1 MPTFAQLYDKHFT
14 YYATTV
20 DASTASTYDK
30 SMRKYVL
37 PRLADMPIDE
47 ILPAHVLDL
56 HAKIAK
62 VSPFTAHRSIQRINR
77 IFDYAVTITGDLEY
91 NKIARIGRYTAKPPT
106 HGWRFVDLAHVPKM
120 LKDIDKLK
128 GVGDTIMRAFWL
140 MVYTGLRRSE
150 VVYARKDE
158 FDLSNG
164 LWTIPASRMKINSNG
179 DHIVPL
185 SEQAIKL
192 IEPLLHAN
200 THSDY
205 VFVSPHAGTE
215 IISTWSLYQVLVK
228 AGYQHKQTLH
238 GFRKIFSTHAHTS
251 RLWTIDAIELTLSHK
266 IGGVRGVYNHANMLD
281 ERCELLQWWA
291 NEVDKWRGVKR

>member
-1 MPTFAQLYDKHFT
+1 MPTFAQLYDKHFA

-20 DASTASTYDK
+20 DASTANTYDK

-37 PRLADMPIDE
+37 PRLAEMPIDE
-47 ILPAHVLDL
+47 ILPAHILDL

-62 VSPFTAHRSIQRINR
+62 VSPFTAHRSIQRINC
-77 IFDYAVTITGDLEY
+77 IFDFAVTITGDLEY
-91 NKIARIGRYTAKPPT
+91 NKIARIDRYTTKPPT
-106 HGWRFVDLAHVPKM
+106 HGWRFVDLTHVPKM
-120 LKDIDKLK
+120 LKDIDKL
-128 GVGDTIMRAFWL
+128 DSIDDAIMRAFWML
-140 MVYTGLRRSE
+140 VYTGLRRSE

-158 FDLSNG
+158 FDLPNKI
-164 LWTIPASRMKINSNG
+164 WTIPAARMKIDGNG

-185 SEQAIKL
+185 SDQVIQL
-192 IEPLLHAN
+192 IELLLHGNAY
-200 THSDY
+200 SDH
-205 VFVSPHAGTE
+205 VFASPRMDAKT
-215 IISTWSLYQVLVK
+215 ISTWSLYQVLVK

-281 ERCELLQWWA
+281 ERRELLHWWA
-291 NEVDKWRGVKR
+291 DEVDKWRGVKR